1 MPRGDGPRPRAPPR
15 GPARSCLLRTGSPT
29 LPRGLARRVPPGPRC
44 PASTRGQGAPAEP
57 GIRTAGAIGGS
68 SCHPLDRSDELP
80 AAVPEGIGGRGSVFL
95 LICPNHRFH
104 LLSRHVL
111 IVDFHADHPPP
122 PHAARVGIEATRL
135 LLPAS
140 PWAPG

>member
-15 GPARSCLLRTGSPT
+15 GPARSCFLRTGSPT

-80 AAVPEGIGGRGSVFL
+80 AAVPEGIGGRGSIFL
-95 LICPNHRFH
+95 LIYPNHGFH
-104 LLSRHVL
+104 LLSRPVL
-111 IVDFHADHPPP
+111 MGYSHAHHLPPP
-122 PHAARVGIEATRL
+122 AAARGEIEAPPL
-135 LLPAS
+135 LFP
-140 PWAPG
+140 P